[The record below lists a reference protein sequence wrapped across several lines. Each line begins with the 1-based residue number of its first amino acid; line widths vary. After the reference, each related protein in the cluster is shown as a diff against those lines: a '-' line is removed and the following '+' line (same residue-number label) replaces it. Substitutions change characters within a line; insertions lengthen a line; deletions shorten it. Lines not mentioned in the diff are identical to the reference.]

1 MGQLDVEVATY
12 NRMREDLEAN
22 HRWEW
27 VVIHGEE
34 LVGIFND
41 FQVAADTAVR
51 RFGRGPYLIREIGAP
66 PIVIPYYY
74 ASSLAGASCKVT

>member
-22 HRWEW
+22 HHLEW

-34 LVGIFND
+34 LAGIFAD
-41 FQVAADTAVR
+41 LQVAADAAVR
-51 RFGRGPYLIREIGAP
+51 RFGRGPYLIRQVGRVGRTLPAAAVAKWIY
-66 PIVIPYYY
+66 VID
-74 ASSLAGASCKVT
+74 

>member
-1 MGQLDVEVATY
+1 MGQLDVEIATY

-34 LVGIFND
+34 LVGIFDD

-51 RFGRGPYLIREIGAP
+51 RFGRGPYLIRQVGRGPGTLPAAFVGQWIY
-66 PIVIPYYY
+66 VHD
-74 ASSLAGASCKVT
+74 